1 MENLKPIIRQLPL
14 VQGFSE
20 DHLDLIVGC
29 ARNVRAAAG
38 TFMFREGEA
47 AKEFYLVREGNVS
60 VELHAPGQG
69 PMQVQTVSE
78 GEVLGWSWLFPPYT
92 WHFDARVVE
101 DARMIA
107 FDGLC
112 LRTKCDNDPV
122 FGYEL
127 LKRFSKIMTQRIEA
141 LSFQLMD
148 VYGEHN

>member
-1 MENLKPIIRQLPL
+1 MENLKPIVRQLPL
-14 VQGFSE
+14 VQGLSE
-20 DHLDLIVGC
+20 VHLDLIVGC
-29 ARNVRAAAG
+29 ARNVRATAG
-38 TFMFREGEA
+38 TFMFREGES
-47 AKEFYLVREGNVS
+47 AKEFYVVREGTVS
-60 VELHAPGQG
+60 VEIHAPGRG

-78 GEVLGWSWLFPPYT
+78 GEVLGWSWLFPPFT

-101 DARMIA
+101 DARLLG
-107 FDGLC
+107 FEGKC